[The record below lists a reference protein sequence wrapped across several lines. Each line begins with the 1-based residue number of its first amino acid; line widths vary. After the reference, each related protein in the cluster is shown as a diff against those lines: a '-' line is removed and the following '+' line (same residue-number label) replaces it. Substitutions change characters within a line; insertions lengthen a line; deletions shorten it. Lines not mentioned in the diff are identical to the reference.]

1 MFRVLIHG
9 ESGTTGLRLKSRI
22 SARRDIQLEHL
33 PESKRK
39 DPEAAAEIL
48 NECDLVFLCLPDI
61 AAKEAA
67 ASVHNPNTVVIDTS
81 TAHRTDP
88 SWVYGFPELAKEQPE
103 KIRNARRISV
113 PGCHASGFIA
123 LVAPLVRMKIIP
135 ASALLTCFSLTG
147 YSGGGKKMIS
157 EYESSDRPRV
167 FQAPRQYGLNQQH
180 KHLPEMQKM
189 AMLQTAPV
197 FSPIVSDFYSG
208 MEVTVPLFRDQLSD
222 GISAYDVCKTLEKA
236 YPGPVVRFVSD
247 LNESGFASA
256 NAMQGLDSME
266 ITVAGNEER
275 ILLIARY
282 DNLGKGAS
290 GAAVQCM
297 NLVLGCEM
305 TLGLDL

>member
-1 MFRVLIHG
+1 
-9 ESGTTGLRLKSRI
+9 
-22 SARRDIQLEHL
+22 
-33 PESKRK
+33 
-39 DPEAAAEIL
+39 
-48 NECDLVFLCLPDI
+48 
-61 AAKEAA
+61 
-67 ASVHNPNTVVIDTS
+67 
-81 TAHRTDP
+81 
-88 SWVYGFPELAKEQPE
+88 
-103 KIRNARRISV
+103 
-113 PGCHASGFIA
+113 
-123 LVAPLVRMKIIP
+123 
-135 ASALLTCFSLTG
+135 
-147 YSGGGKKMIS
+147 MIS

-189 AMLQTAPV
+189 AMLQPAPV